1 LGIEVST
8 GRATE
13 LGRLNDAFD
22 VLVIGG
28 GATGVGTA
36 LDAAARGYKTAL
48 VEASDFAKATSS
60 RSTKLIHGG
69 VRYLQNGELGLVR
82 ESLHERANLR
92 RNAAHL
98 VKKLGF
104 ICPAY
109 RCHEG
114 PLFFAGF
121 TAYDMLAGFTN
132 FPRSRPVGRAEALR
146 LSPDLK
152 AKGLYGGIRYFDGQF
167 DDARLALAIARTAAD
182 RGATVL
188 NYVRAVS
195 FLYENGRAYGA
206 IVRDEE
212 TGREIETRAKVVV
225 NATGIFVD
233 ELRSLDEPG
242 VSPLLS
248 HSRGSHVVFPAHVY
262 RGSDALLVP
271 KTDDGRVLF
280 IIPWQGSIVIGTTD
294 VPVQTSELDP
304 KATNEEIDF
313 IIGQANK
320 YLQTPVARKDALATY
335 AGLRP
340 LVSGKASSTAKLSR
354 EHLVDVSPTG
364 LVTVT
369 GGKWTTYRKMAE
381 DTIDVAA
388 REGKLAVAKS
398 PTATLGLHGNPSR
411 GAKSDG
417 KYAAYGTDAEA
428 LLALEREDPALAG
441 PLAPQVSFTGAQVV
455 FAVREEL
462 ARTVDDVLARRT
474 RTLFTNAGAAL
485 AAAPAVGALLARE
498 LGHDD
503 VWQAEQLAT
512 FARIAAQDAQT
523 V

>member
-1 LGIEVST
+1 MT
-8 GRATE
+8 ADRASE
-13 LGRLNDAFD
+13 LGRLDDTFD

-28 GATGVGTA
+28 GATGVGAA
-36 LDAAARGYKTAL
+36 LDAVSRGYKTAL

-82 ESLHERANLR
+82 ESLHERANLL
-92 RNAAHL
+92 RNASHL
-98 VKKLGF
+98 VTELGF
-104 ICPAY
+104 LCPAY
-109 RCHEG
+109 RCYEG

-121 TAYDMLAGFTN
+121 TAYDMLAGFSN
-132 FPRSRPVGRAEALR
+132 FPRSRPIGRAEALR
-146 LSPDLK
+146 RSPDLK
-152 AKGLYGGIRYFDGQF
+152 AAGLYGGIRYFDGQF

-188 NYVRAVS
+188 NYVRALR
-195 FLYENGRAYGA
+195 FLYENGRARGA
-206 IVRDEE
+206 VVRDEE
-212 TGREIETRAKVVV
+212 TGNEIETRAKVVV

-248 HSRGSHVVFPAHVY
+248 HSRGSHVVFPAHAY
-262 RGSDALLVP
+262 RGNDALLVP

-280 IIPWQGSIVIGTTD
+280 VIPWQGSIVIGTTD
-294 VPVQTSELDP
+294 VPVDGTELDVKP
-304 KATNEEIDF
+304 TNEEIEF

-320 YLQTPVARKDALATY
+320 YLKTPVARKDALATY

-354 EHLVDVSPTG
+354 EHLVDISPTG

-388 REGKLAVAKS
+388 REGKLALSPS
-398 PTATLGLHGNPSR
+398 PTARLGLHGNPPR
-411 GAKSDG
+411 RTPRDA

-428 LLALEREDPALAG
+428 LRALEREEPALAE
-441 PLAPQVSFTGAQVV
+441 PLDAQVPLTGAQVA
-455 FAVREEL
+455 FAAREEA

-474 RTLFTNAGAAL
+474 RTLFVNVEAAL
-485 AAAPAVGALLARE
+485 RAAPRVASLLARE
-498 LGHDD
+498 LGRDEG
-503 VWQAEQLAT
+503 WQTAQLAG
-512 FARIAAQDAQT
+512 FARIAADVAPNH
-523 V
+523 VSAR